1 MTLISAARFAG
12 PTQLRR
18 RPGSCAENKG
28 KWARH
33 KNDAALLVR
42 ATVASFYLDE
52 MLHDAREALGKQLFS
67 PSVRVL
73 DFFLNNCTTTRKI
86 NKTIISTCRPLASA
100 NE

>member
-33 KNDAALLVR
+33 KNDTALLVR
-42 ATVASFYLDE
+42 VTVASFYPDE
-52 MLHDAREALGKQLFS
+52 MLHDAREALGRQLFF
-67 PSVRVL
+67 PSLRVF
-73 DFFLNNCTTTRKI
+73 DFF
-86 NKTIISTCRPLASA
+86 P
-100 NE
+100 